1 MGGGVTEAGQSAP
14 NIPPHLIFKTFR
26 EGDDAVTCLGNEAVK
41 GVESGLGS
49 QGWVV
54 VVGNLGWNPGPVL
67 LQLCGSGQLP

>member
-1 MGGGVTEAGQSAP
+1 MA
-14 NIPPHLIFKTFR
+14 
-26 EGDDAVTCLGNEAVK
+26 CLGKEAVK

-67 LQLCGSGQLP
+67 LLLCGSGQLP